1 MTYLL
6 EHKADIIKYL
16 PFFMQEYLEMQEI
29 TKTEDVEF
37 NWLIETLM
45 KMLDNQFITTC
56 DEEGIARFEKVLDTL
71 PYPNDSL
78 EQRINR
84 VLFLWNS
91 KVPYTM
97 RTLKSMLETLC
108 GKDKYN
114 VELIAK
120 DYEILIETYFNDT
133 NMINSLNEMLAR
145 VLPANL
151 TVNNQNYINQE
162 LTSVAQ
168 CIEVLGFTG
177 EYTLQQS
184 IDDKALFT
192 SIFSTIEVLA
202 TNKTYT
208 IGGNK

>member
-37 NWLIETLM
+37 NFLIESLI

-56 DEEGIARFEKVLDTL
+56 DEDGIARFEKVLDTL
-71 PYPNDSL
+71 PYPSDSL

-84 VLFLWNS
+84 VLFLWNN

-97 RTLKSMLETLC
+97 RTLKSMLGTLC
-108 GKDKYN
+108 GQDKYR
-114 VELIAK
+114 VELIEK

-133 NMINSLNEMLAR
+133 NMINSWNEMLAR
-145 VLPANL
+145 VLPANV
-151 TVNNQNYINQE
+151 TVNNQNYKNQE

>member
-1 MTYLL
+1 M
-6 EHKADIIKYL
+6 
-16 PFFMQEYLEMQEI
+16 
-29 TKTEDVEF
+29 
-37 NWLIETLM
+37 
-45 KMLDNQFITTC
+45 
-56 DEEGIARFEKVLDTL
+56 
-71 PYPNDSL
+71 
-78 EQRINR
+78 
-84 VLFLWNS
+84 
-91 KVPYTM
+91 
-97 RTLKSMLETLC
+97 C

>member
-16 PFFMQEYLEMQEI
+16 PFFMHEYLEMQEI

-78 EQRINR
+78 EQRISR
-84 VLFLWNS
+84 VLFLWNN

-114 VELIAK
+114 FELIAK
-120 DYEILIETYFNDT
+120 DYEILIEAYFNDT

-145 VLPANL
+145 ALPANL